1 MSHFDIKLISKIS
14 HEVMSPI
21 ISSRW
26 ALEIILGDKNL
37 NIDQEKRLFLKN
49 IYSNLNRIS
58 AVSNKLINYARYTA
72 HELLPIN
79 QDLDVSV
86 SLKKI
91 VDSLCSDF
99 PEANIKL
106 SIQNSNYITT
116 TDQSMIEFI
125 FHSLIHNSIVYS
137 NPGTEI
143 LINLSKDQ
151 SGKIVLEVKD
161 KGIGILDEDKP
172 KIFSEFFRGQ
182 NCDEIY
188 AKGVGL
194 SLFLCKKICEV
205 CGYEINFSS
214 EKNSGTS
221 FSVFIP
227 LKND

>member
-26 ALEIILGDKNL
+26 ALEIILADKNL
-37 NIDQEKRLFLKN
+37 NIDTEKRLFLKN
-49 IYSNLNRIS
+49 IYFNLNRIS
-58 AVSNKLINYARYTA
+58 TISNKLINYARYFSN
-72 HELLPIN
+72 ELLPIN
-79 QDLDVSV
+79 QDIDISV
-86 SLKKI
+86 LLKKI
-91 VDSLCSDF
+91 VDSLCADF

-106 SIQNSNYITT
+106 SIQTSNYVIM

-125 FHSLIHNSIVYS
+125 YHSLIHNSIAYS

-151 SGKIVLEVKD
+151 LGKILLEVQD
-161 KGIGILDEDKP
+161 KGIGILEDDKP
-172 KIFSEFFRGQ
+172 KVFSEFFRGQ
-182 NCDEIY
+182 NSDEIY
-188 AKGVGL
+188 AKGIGL
-194 SLFLCKKICEV
+194 SLFLCKKICDV
-205 CGYEINFSS
+205 CGYEIAFSS

-227 LKND
+227 LKK